1 MQILEYTIGIVTR
14 KEEEEQEQEEDNSQ
28 GAGEVGQARWC
39 RTRRKRHRVKS

>member
-1 MQILEYTIGIVTR
+1 VTR